1 LRGHTRSA
9 TGVAQERSD
18 PPLVAKDIQ
27 WLNLREVQESE
38 LHLLNFRKS
47 YFHEVRSESPY
58 EGTLFSPSSP
68 RPLLLSQSSYF

>member
-47 YFHEVRSESPY
+47 GFSEVRCV
-58 EGTLFSPSSP
+58 
-68 RPLLLSQSSYF
+68 RPWKNAIWGMRIVRDSCYYGGVS